1 MKGARAINPHHI
13 AQMSKPQEQVTLD
26 SVLIDSIADW
36 LMEQALAE
44 TPMTVLVEG
53 CCERMRAAGIPI
65 RRALVSHRTL
75 HPLYEAVWHTWHR
88 EKGMGIFQMP
98 HGSMGEEVFRASP
111 FFHMLQTGVP
121 FVRRRLTGEEAML
134 DFPALADFR
143 DEGGTD
149 YIAAHVPFG
158 ARNEGENRP
167 GIFLSWTSDRPSGF
181 VDGDIAALRRIQK
194 RLAVAAKIRI
204 KTEIAQNVLTA
215 YLGAD
220 AGAKVLGGNIRR
232 GDTETVHSV
241 IWFSDMRNSTRLAET
256 MAPADYLAT
265 LNAVFEATAGPV
277 IEHGGEVLLLIGDA
291 VLALF
296 PTRAMSEREA
306 AAAAE
311 RAAFAALDRLA
322 ALNVERAAATL
333 PGVACGIALHV
344 GDLTYGNIGVPQ
356 RLQFTAIGPAANQVA
371 RIETL
376 TKVLER
382 PLLASA
388 AFAHLVDG
396 PWQSLGSH
404 ALRGVPDPLEV
415 FAPQD

>member
-1 MKGARAINPHHI
+1 
-13 AQMSKPQEQVTLD
+13 MSKPQEQVTLD

-44 TPMTVLVEG
+44 TPMAALVQG

-65 RRALVSHRTL
+65 WRVLVSHATL

-88 EKGMGIFQMP
+88 EKGMGTYQMP
-98 HGSMGEEVFRASP
+98 HGVMGEEVFRASA
-111 FFHMLQTGVP
+111 FFHMLETGVP
-121 FVRRRLTGEEAML
+121 FVRRRLTGEEAMF
-134 DFPALADFR
+134 DFPALTDFR
-143 DEGGTD
+143 DQGGTD

-158 ARNEGENRP
+158 NPRENGNRP

-181 VDGDIAALRRIQK
+181 VDADIAALRRIQK

-241 IWFSDMRNSTRLAET
+241 IWYSDMRNSTRLAET
-256 MAPADYLAT
+256 SSPQDYLAT
-265 LNAVFEATAGPV
+265 LNAVFEATAGAV
-277 IEHGGEVLLLIGDA
+277 VEEGGEVLLLIGDA

-296 PTRAMSEREA
+296 PTASMSEREA

-311 RAAFAALDRLA
+311 RAAHEARRRLSL
-322 ALNVERAAATL
+322 LNQAREHVGL
-333 PGVACGIALHV
+333 PAVSCGIALHV
-344 GDLTYGNIGVPQ
+344 GDLSYGNIGIPQ

-371 RIETL
+371 RIEAL

-388 AFAHLVDG
+388 ACARLLDG

-404 ALRGVPDPLEV
+404 ALRGVPDPIEV
-415 FAPQD
+415 FAPVD

>member
-1 MKGARAINPHHI
+1 
-13 AQMSKPQEQVTLD
+13 MSKPQNQVTHD

-44 TPMTVLVEG
+44 TPMVALVEG
-53 CCERMRAAGIPI
+53 CCVRLRAAGVPI
-65 RRALVSHRTL
+65 WRALVSHRTL
-75 HPLYEAVWHTWHR
+75 HPLYEAVWHTWHV
-88 EKGMGIFQMP
+88 EKGMGTYQMP
-98 HGSMGEEVFRASP
+98 HGAMGEEVFRASA
-111 FFHMLQTGVP
+111 FFHMLHTGVP

-134 DFPALADFR
+134 DFPALIDFR
-143 DEGGTD
+143 DQGGTD

-158 ARNEGENRP
+158 DPRENGNGP

-181 VDGDIAALRRIQK
+181 SDGDIAALRRIQK

-204 KTEIAQNVLTA
+204 KTEIARNVLTA

-241 IWFSDMRNSTRLAET
+241 IWYSDLRNSTRLAET
-256 MAPADYLAT
+256 STPEEYLAT

-277 IEHGGEVLLLIGDA
+277 VEEGGEVLLLIGDA

-296 PTRAMSEREA
+296 PTAATGEREA
-306 AAAAE
+306 AAAAG
-311 RAAFAALDRLA
+311 RAARKARKALSV
-322 ALNVERAAATL
+322 LNDAREHVGL
-333 PGVACGIALHV
+333 PAVSCGIALHV
-344 GDLTYGNIGVPQ
+344 GDLTYGNIGIPQ

-371 RIETL
+371 RIEAL

-382 PLLASA
+382 PVLASA
-388 AFAHLVDG
+388 AYARLLDC
-396 PWQSLGSH
+396 PWQSLGNQ
-404 ALRGVPDPLEV
+404 ALRGVPDPIEV